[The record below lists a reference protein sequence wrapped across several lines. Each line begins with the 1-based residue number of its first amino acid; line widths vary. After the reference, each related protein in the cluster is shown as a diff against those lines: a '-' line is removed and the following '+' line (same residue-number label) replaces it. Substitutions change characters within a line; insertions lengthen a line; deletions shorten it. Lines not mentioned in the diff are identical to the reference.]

1 MTKKGKM
8 TENKKIVLSPELDE
22 DKLNTTLR
30 PKKLSEFI
38 GQTQA
43 KENLKVFIEAAKKR
57 KNSLDHTIL
66 YGPPG
71 LGKTTL
77 AQIIAG
83 ELGVNFR
90 STSGPMIT
98 KTGDL
103 AAILT
108 NLQEND
114 VLFIDEIHRLNP
126 AIEEVLYPAMEDFCL
141 DIIIG
146 EGPAARTVK
155 IDLPRFTLV
164 GATTRIGLLTNPLR
178 DRFGIPLRLQFYET
192 SELCDVLVRG
202 AKILGAHLS
211 SEGAQEIASR
221 SRGTPR
227 IGLRLL
233 RRVWDFADVKGLSEI
248 NKQAADEALI
258 RLEVDKVGLDSSD
271 RRYLLYIAD
280 NYDGGPVGI
289 ETIAAGLSEQR
300 DTLEET
306 IEPFLLQQGLIQRTP
321 RGRML
326 SAKAFE
332 HLKIKI
338 PKNLNK
344 EQADLLEVDII

>member
-1 MTKKGKM
+1 MV
-8 TENKKIVLSPELDE
+8 EQKKIISAPEQDE
-22 DKLNTTLR
+22 DKINSSIR
-30 PKKLSEFI
+30 PKKLAEFI
-38 GQTQA
+38 GQTGA
-43 KENLKVFIEAAKKR
+43 KDNLKVFIEAAKKR
-57 KNSLDHTIL
+57 KNSLDHVL
-66 YGPPG
+66 LHGPPG
-71 LGKTTL
+71 LGKTTM
-77 AQIIAG
+77 AQIIAN
-83 ELGVNFR
+83 ELGVGFR

-126 AIEEVLYPAMEDFCL
+126 VIEEVLYSAMEDFTL

-146 EGPAARTVK
+146 EGPSARTVK
-155 IDLPRFTLV
+155 IDLQKFTLV

-178 DRFGIPLRLQFYET
+178 DRFGIPVRLNFYET
-192 SELCDVLVRG
+192 DELCSVLTRG
-202 AKILGAHLS
+202 AKILGAKLS
-211 SEGAQEIASR
+211 DSGAKEIASR

-233 RRVWDFADVKGLSEI
+233 RRVWDFADVKGLKEISSEI
-248 NKQAADEALI
+248 ADDALL
-258 RLEVDKVGLDSSD
+258 RLEVDKVGLDTAD
-271 RRYLLYIAD
+271 RRYLLYIAN

-332 HLKIKI
+332 HLKLKA

-344 EQADLLEVDII
+344 SQADILDSEY